1 MTLDG
6 KEIFLISPDGTDE
19 VNLTQGLGENDA
31 PAWSPD
37 GSRIA
42 FGTAPPAPSLDMEIA
57 VMNRDGGSR
66 MIVTS
71 PPGFDFQP
79 AWSPDGTK
87 IVFTRSDLGGDS
99 EIYVVNA
106 DGSNLT
112 NVSNRPE
119 TLETA
124 PDWNG
129 RGAAVAV
136 ASRQSAF
143 YNRWLRANHMDANRL
158 HR

>member
-1 MTLDG
+1 M
-6 KEIFLISPDGTDE
+6 I
-19 VNLTQGLGENDA
+19 LTE
-31 PAWSPD
+31 
-37 GSRIA
+37 
-42 FGTAPPAPSLDMEIA
+42 
-57 VMNRDGGSR
+57 
-66 MIVTS
+66 

-112 NVSNRPE
+112 NASNRPE
-119 TLETA
+119 TLETG

-129 RGAAVAV
+129 QGAGVTV
-136 ASRQSAF
+136 ASRQAAF
-143 YNRWLRANHMDANRL
+143 YDRWLRANHLEASRRNPSRL
-158 HR
+158 HQ